1 MSAPRLLSPALIVSL
16 TVPVAAFS
24 QPAIPTGDF
33 WPAPTDHGGAYA
45 VVAPI
50 QGVPVPCG
58 DVVPS
63 GDVWLN
69 PQTPADT
76 ADPTLA
82 VSPSKND
89 LGHTATADRKT
100 PN

>member
-1 MSAPRLLSPALIVSL
+1 MSATRLPSLALIVSL
-16 TVPVAAFS
+16 ALPVPAFS
-24 QPAIPTGDF
+24 QGAIPTGDV
-33 WPAPTDHGGAYA
+33 WPAPSDQDGAYA

-50 QGVPVPCG
+50 PGDPVPSAR
-58 DVVPS
+58 VVPS
-63 GDVWLN
+63 GDVWLI

-76 ADPTLA
+76 ADQTLT

-89 LGHTATADRKT
+89 LGHTARVDREI

>member
-33 WPAPTDHGGAYA
+33 WPAPTDHGSAYV

-50 QGVPVPCG
+50 QGVP
-58 DVVPS
+58 VPS

>member
-1 MSAPRLLSPALIVSL
+1 MSATQLFSLALIVSL
-16 TVPVAAFS
+16 TLPVAAFS
-24 QPAIPTGDF
+24 QPAIPTGDV
-33 WPAPTDHGGAYA
+33 WPAPSDQGGAYA

-50 QGVPVPCG
+50 QGVPVPNG

-63 GDVWLN
+63 GDVWLI

-76 ADPTLA
+76 ADPTRT
-82 VSPSKND
+82 VSPSKNN
-89 LGHTATADRKT
+89 LGETATVGRKM

>member
-1 MSAPRLLSPALIVSL
+1 MSTARLLSLALIVSL
-16 TVPVAAFS
+16 TLPVAAFS
-24 QPAIPTGDF
+24 QPAIPTGDV
-33 WPAPTDHGGAYA
+33 WPAPSDQGGAYA

-50 QGVPVPCG
+50 GVPVSSG
-58 DVVPS
+58 DAVPS
-63 GDVWLN
+63 GDVWLI
-69 PQTPADT
+69 PQTPSDT
-76 ADPTLA
+76 ADPTPN

>member
-1 MSAPRLLSPALIVSL
+1 MSATQLLSLALIVSL
-16 TVPVAAFS
+16 TLPVAAFS
-24 QPAIPTGDF
+24 QPAIPTGDV
-33 WPAPTDHGGAYA
+33 WPAPSDQGGTYA

-50 QGVPVPCG
+50 QGLPAPSG
-58 DVVPS
+58 DVVSS
-63 GDVWLN
+63 GDVWLI

-76 ADPTLA
+76 ADPTLT

-89 LGHTATADRKT
+89 LGHTAPDDRKT